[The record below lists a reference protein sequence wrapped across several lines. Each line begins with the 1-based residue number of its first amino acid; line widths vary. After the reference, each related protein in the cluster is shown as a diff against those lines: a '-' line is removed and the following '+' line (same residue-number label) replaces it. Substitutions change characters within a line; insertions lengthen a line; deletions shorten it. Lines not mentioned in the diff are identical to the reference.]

1 MRQRSFRALAL
12 SVLLAFSLSTLPAL
26 AAPRGSDG
34 GDDRGLPG
42 ITRLIKQI
50 KKFVSVALD
59 ELTLPKP

>member
-1 MRQRSFRALAL
+1 MRQRSFRVLAL
-12 SVLLAFSLSTLPAL
+12 SCLLAFSLSSLPAL

-42 ITRLIKQI
+42 ITRLIKQL
-50 KKFVSVALD
+50 KRFVLVAFD

>member
-1 MRQRSFRALAL
+1 MRQRSVRALAL
-12 SVLLAFSLSTLPAL
+12 SCLLAFSLSSLPAM

-50 KKFVSVALD
+50 KKFVAVALD
-59 ELTLPKP
+59 TMIPPNP